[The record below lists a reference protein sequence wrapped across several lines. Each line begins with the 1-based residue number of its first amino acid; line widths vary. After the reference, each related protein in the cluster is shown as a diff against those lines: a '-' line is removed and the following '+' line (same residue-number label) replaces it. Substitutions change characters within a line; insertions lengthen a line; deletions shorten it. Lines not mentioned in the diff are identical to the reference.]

1 MITTFSRRQGLAALC
16 LGVAPLAS
24 AADTVTAESGSADS
38 QQELNSLVVTA
49 TLTPRTADQSL
60 ASVTVLDEADL
71 RRQDPKDITDM
82 LRAQPGVDVT
92 SNGGFGKTSNVNIRG
107 AGGESTL
114 LLIDGIRLRSAT
126 AGSPTWQFLEPRMF
140 ERVEVVRGPRGSLY
154 GADAVGGV
162 VQLFTRE
169 GEAEGAHPSITAG
182 GGSFGTE
189 RYSASLSGR
198 ADDTRYAFSASHLST
213 DGTEIKSGDGDKG
226 YDNTTGFVRLSQGFD
241 NGSEVGLLG
250 LRTRGN
256 TEYVGGNIDY
266 GQQVAG
272 VYGEL
277 PVTERWTS
285 RVTLSEA
292 RDESED
298 DANGSLTHFDTV
310 THSARWEN
318 TLIVG
323 DHDLTAG
330 AEYSQD
336 KIDSSSDYNEDSRDN
351 AALFAQALL
360 DFSPLNLQA
369 GMRFDDN
376 EAFGEEVTG
385 HLGISYALDGV
396 HTLRASYGT
405 AFRAPTFN
413 ELYFPNYGNDA
424 LDPERSRTT
433 ELGLRAQFGQGFW
446 DLSVYQTEIK
456 DMIATTLRNGRFA
469 PFNVNQA
476 RIRGAE
482 LATGAEVNDWSLR
495 AALTY
500 TDPEDRNTGNQLVRR
515 ATRSLRLDADRAL
528 GDWTLGGSFIAQN
541 HRYNDTDNNERLPG
555 FGLVNLRA
563 GWQFAPLWSTRLTL
577 ENVLDKEYA
586 TARASAFQGG
596 WDYLNP
602 GRAAFLSVTF
612 GE

>member
-24 AADTVTAESGSADS
+24 AADTVTADSGSADS
-38 QQELNSLVVTA
+38 QQELNPLVVTA
-49 TLTPRTADQSL
+49 TLAPRTADQSL

-71 RRQDPKDITDM
+71 RRQDPKDITDL

-126 AGSPTWQFLEPRMF
+126 AGSPAWQFLEPRMF

-182 GGSFGTE
+182 GGSFGTQ

-198 ADDTRYAFSASHLST
+198 ADDTRYAFSASQLST

-256 TEYVGGNIDY
+256 TEYVGGNTDY
-266 GQQVAG
+266 VQQVAG

-298 DANGSLTHFDTV
+298 DASGTITHFDTL

-318 TLIVG
+318 TLLVG

-336 KIDSSSDYNEDSRDN
+336 KVASSSDYEKDSRDN

-385 HLGISYALDGV
+385 HLGISYALDAV

-424 LDPERSRTT
+424 LDPERSRTA
-433 ELGLRAQFGQGFW
+433 ELGLRGQFGQGFW
-446 DLSVYQTEIK
+446 DLSVYRTEIE
-456 DMIATTLRNGRFA
+456 DMIATTLRNGRYA

-482 LATGAEVNDWSLR
+482 LATGAEVNDWRLR

-500 TDPEDRNTGNQLVRR
+500 TDPEDRDTGKRLVRR

-541 HRYNDTDNNERLPG
+541 HRYNDTDNDERLPG

-577 ENVLDKEYA
+577 ENVLDKQYA